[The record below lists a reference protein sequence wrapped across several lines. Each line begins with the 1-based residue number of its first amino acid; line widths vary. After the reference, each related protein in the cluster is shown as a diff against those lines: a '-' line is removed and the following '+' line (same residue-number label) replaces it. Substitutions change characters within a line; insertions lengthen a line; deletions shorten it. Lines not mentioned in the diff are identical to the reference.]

1 MATNGQYGIESEG
14 EWDSVHEQNDMKTFK
29 DFLAWYNNLD
39 VSPFVTAVIRLQKF
53 LLRQGHRHLQDGRFG
68 SGNRETDAV

>member
-14 EWDSVHEQNDMKTFK
+14 EWHSIHEQNDMKTFK

-39 VSPFVTAVIRLQKF
+39 VGPFV
-53 LLRQGHRHLQDGRFG
+53 
-68 SGNRETDAV
+68 S